1 MVFSLGDPEVSIVKE
16 TPCLDGSIT
25 PGSPEPQG
33 ENSSSTIIESSSG
46 FADQLSFHSVS
57 LPNYSKGFSTPQCS
71 IVLTPEKDATM
82 NFHSLI
88 PEIESSLNSSVN
100 SHSQKRRKSCFSTFA
115 SVVEEQHDTHNA
127 KVPSVRDANR
137 KIEFGVDHNFG
148 ENKSKS
154 NDPELLTMNHYDVS
168 SGPVMDKRLQI
179 YCSLCKNSLGLPENY
194 QYVMCSLTSL
204 SKVHLESLHKN
215 LLKPKTVSTS
225 IGIPVLIT
233 DISSV
238 HQQLCN
244 RTVESDSGQGI
255 WCEKDGCVFN
265 TIFCPFCSM
274 HNNCLGVQVMATN
287 ASNIH
292 LLNKVCCI
300 SILTS
305 FLKGLQ

>member
-16 TPCLDGSIT
+16 TPCADDSIVA
-25 PGSPEPQG
+25 GSPEPKC

-46 FADQLSFHSVS
+46 FADQLKFHSAS
-57 LPNYSKGFSTPQCS
+57 LPNYSKGFSTTQCS

-100 SHSQKRRKSCFSTFA
+100 SHSQKRRKSICC
-115 SVVEEQHDTHNA
+115 
-127 KVPSVRDANR
+127 
-137 KIEFGVDHNFG
+137 G

-154 NDPELLTMNHYDVS
+154 DFPELLTMSHCNLS

-179 YCSLCKNSLGLPENY
+179 YCSLCKNSLGLPENH

-215 LLKPKTVSTS
+215 LLKPETVSAS
-225 IGIPVLIT
+225 VGIPVLLT

-244 RTVESDSGQGI
+244 RTLEGDSGPGI

-265 TIFCPFCSM
+265 TIFCPFCSI

-292 LLNKVCCI
+292 LLNKVSCV

-305 FLKGLQ
+305 FLKGLL